1 MKILLAGGGTAG
13 HINPALA
20 IAGYIKQKRPDTEF
34 LFIGNKDG
42 MEQRLVPQ
50 AGFPIRSI
58 TISGFQRSLSPKSM
72 AANLRTV
79 RRTVTSSAAAKKI
92 IKEFQPDLCIGT
104 GGYVSGPV
112 VRDAAR
118 LGIPCLIHEQ
128 NAYPGVT
135 NKMLAHRVQKVMLA
149 VEAAKP
155 YFKDVPVVVTG
166 NPVRGEILTA
176 DKAESRKQL
185 GLDQRPVILSFGGSL
200 GAQKINEALVDLIAR
215 SGKNGRYQHIHA
227 YGKYGGWFPDKLRE
241 AGVEPDDC
249 PNLDIRPYIDNMPVC
264 MAAADLVI
272 SRAGAITLSE
282 IQAMGKPAILIPS
295 PNVAENHQYHNAM
308 ALVDAGAAEIIE
320 ESNLSGAAVIEKADA
335 MLHDEATLAKFS
347 ENSEKNHTPFAFRH
361 RINYDDKRG
370 CLCVKIV
377 YDGTKAAQRRRA
389 APRGKEQRAAAF
401 GGNGAGAG
409 RERALQLSAAFG
421 HRGLAAD
428 PPLAGLWS

>member
-166 NPVRGEILTA
+166 NPVRGEIMTA

-347 ENSEKNHTPFAFRH
+347 ENSKKMAITNANE
-361 RINYDDKRG
+361 RIYSV
-370 CLCVKIV
+370 VKQV
-377 YDGTKAAQRRRA
+377 L
-389 APRGKEQRAAAF
+389 
-401 GGNGAGAG
+401 N
-409 RERALQLSAAFG
+409 LL
-421 HRGLAAD
+421 
-428 PPLAGLWS
+428 